1 MRITIVEDNK
11 ALANGIAHQLRDKG
25 HAVNLLYDGQSALDF
40 LRQEDSDIMILD
52 INLPGIDGFNILKN
66 LRKSGNMVP
75 VLLLTARGKYK
86 IE

>member
-1 MRITIVEDNK
+1 MN
-11 ALANGIAHQLRDKG
+11 
-25 HAVNLLYDGQSALDF
+25 VNLNIVNYVHQSALDF

-75 VLLLTARGKYK
+75 VLLLTARGEIQDRVKD
-86 IE
+86 

>member
-40 LRQEDSDIMILD
+40 LQQWKPS
-52 INLPGIDGFNILKN
+52 
-66 LRKSGNMVP
+66 KSLIGM
-75 VLLLTARGKYK
+75 LQK
-86 IE
+86 